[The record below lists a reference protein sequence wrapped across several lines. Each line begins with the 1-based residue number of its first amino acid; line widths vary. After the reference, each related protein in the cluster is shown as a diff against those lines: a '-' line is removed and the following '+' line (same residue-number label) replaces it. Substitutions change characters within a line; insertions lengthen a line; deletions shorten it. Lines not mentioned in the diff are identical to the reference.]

1 MSKKIVSLIMAGVLV
16 FSLVGCGKDK
26 EKEQATPKVAAVTF
40 EEKYDNLEGPW
51 ATNIKLEEAE
61 TKFKDLLKKM
71 EDQTKVYGLKYQKED
86 IVKETEDGLRIGDS
100 FIYLDNEK
108 PEKNKLESLYFG
120 MKTFGEQKEAGQ
132 IQLKVS
138 LNFDGEGAL
147 KDGKFNFGET
157 SLAKYSSVFTGIEN
171 RDFKDI
177 NAKILET
184 LKSESGEGVIESSI
198 DGLYEELTVSKN
210 TIVYRLETRKYDF
223 KKAAADDPTNL
234 EKKSQ

>member
-16 FSLVGCGKDK
+16 FSLVGCGKNK
-26 EKEQATPKVAAVTF
+26 EEEQAAPKVAAISF
-40 EEKYDNLEGPW
+40 EEKYDNLQGPW

-61 TKFKDLLKKM
+61 TKHKELSKKM
-71 EDQTKVYGLKYQKED
+71 EDQTKAYGLNYEKED

-120 MKTFGEQKEAGQ
+120 MKTFGSEKEAGQ

-138 LNFDGEGAL
+138 LNFDGEQAL
-147 KDGKFNFGET
+147 NDKNFNFGET
-157 SLAKYSSVFTGIEN
+157 SLAKFSSIFTGIEDRN
-171 RDFKDI
+171 FKDI
-177 NAKILET
+177 NAKILEV
-184 LKSESGEGVIESSI
+184 LKSDSGEGIIESSI
-198 DGLYEELTVSKN
+198 EGLYEELTVSKN

-223 KKAAADDPTNL
+223 KQADADDPTNL